1 MISLDVVL
9 VVVVVVG
16 KASATEGADME
27 RNEEA
32 GTSGPDEEDVVQ
44 ADASCEESKHAM
56 ARKTRLF
63 VRRGNP
69 HIQEGG
75 VSRV

>member
-9 VVVVVVG
+9 VVVVVG
-16 KASATEGADME
+16 KGSATEGADIE
-27 RNEEA
+27 RNEED
-32 GTSGPDEEDVVQ
+32 GTSGPDEDVVQ

>member
-9 VVVVVVG
+9 VVVG
-16 KASATEGADME
+16 KASATEGADDID
-27 RNEEA
+27 RNELD
-32 GTSGPDEEDVVQ
+32 GTSRPDDEDVVQ
-44 ADASCEESKHAM
+44 ADASCEEFKHAM